1 MEIKSSIRWNKI
13 YLLDINILNQLDE
26 NKIHQLDE
34 TRIHQFAE
42 PKNPY
47 FDERNL
53 HSLYSSIG

>member
-1 MEIKSSIRWNKI
+1 M
-13 YLLDINILNQLDE
+13 DE

-34 TRIHQFAE
+34 TKIHQFAE

-53 HSLYSSIG
+53 HNSEATIKYQFDENLYSSIG